1 VFRHRER
8 GQIYSFQDEDEMLT
22 WLAVFNQAV
31 AAVVIKERLS
41 YMQLHDYHGGLSL
54 MYIPER
60 LRPAVLYVAHNAHYD
75 ATFPIPTPARR
86 NKIYEHLNLNA
97 EQVAA
102 YAEHNGRFDILR
114 SVVMVLRN
122 QQQGHGVVAVSPRY
136 AKQIKQ
142 KLSVFW
148 QLSAIGRPRS
158 ITGILNALDMGNSL
172 ASQSGLSA
180 EQVADIKRAAKLQ
193 LQERYGLA
201 VGDDYK
207 LLVFVGRITHQK
219 GCDIIAEVSLLCW
232 LWSLG
237 V

>member
-1 VFRHRER
+1 MLHRVTLP
-8 GQIYSFQDEDEMLT
+8 Y
-22 WLAVFNQAV
+22 
-31 AAVVIKERLS
+31 
-41 YMQLHDYHGGLSL
+41 
-54 MYIPER
+54 
-60 LRPAVLYVAHNAHYD
+60 
-75 ATFPIPTPARR
+75 
-86 NKIYEHLNLNA
+86 
-97 EQVAA
+97 
-102 YAEHNGRFDILR
+102 RFDILR

-158 ITGILNALDMGNSL
+158 ITGILNALDMSNSL
-172 ASQSGLSA
+172 AAQPNITA

-201 VGDDYK
+201 VGDEYR

-219 GCDIIAEVSLLCW
+219 GCDIIAEVSRFLDFED
-232 LWSLG
+232 
-237 V
+237 